1 MYIAQ
6 QQCPNFRVLSDFR
19 KVNAMYFRDCFK
31 QTVQL
36 ALTLNL
42 ASLGH
47 ISMDGSKFKASS
59 SKHKAMT
66 YQRLQ
71 KKELGLMAEIDILIG
86 KANLCDEEEDRR
98 YQDETGYK
106 IPEDLKFKKDRLE
119 KIKAA
124 KQALENREETLHPG
138 KKIEGR
144 KQISFADKD
153 ARMMG
158 KKGNFDYRYNAQIS
172 VDEDNQI
179 IVGQHVSQNSND
191 TQEVKPALDSIM
203 TTTGQLPDKMTL
215 DNGYMSGDNLETLEA
230 AKVDSYVATDR
241 TEKSGGSAV
250 DESTR
255 RLVKADFEYNESE
268 DIFICPAGQ
277 KLRRIK
283 TTVRELVYQGKSDI
297 CDQCRYKSRCC
308 QSSKGKARTITA
320 DHKEGIRRRM
330 NLKME
335 RTESKELYKKRKHIV
350 EPTIGQIKNSGF
362 TGFSVRSIGKVRG
375 EFSLV
380 CTVHNVKKIIKAITT
395 GRITRIYQ
403 DGSFA
408 V

>member
-1 MYIAQ
+1 
-6 QQCPNFRVLSDFR
+6 
-19 KVNAMYFRDCFK
+19 
-31 QTVQL
+31 
-36 ALTLNL
+36 
-42 ASLGH
+42 
-47 ISMDGSKFKASS
+47 
-59 SKHKAMT
+59 
-66 YQRLQ
+66 
-71 KKELGLMAEIDILIG
+71 MAEIDILIG

-106 IPEDLKFKKDRLE
+106 IPEDLKFKKDRLK

-124 KQALENREETLHPG
+124 KQALENREERLHPG
-138 KKIEGR
+138 KKIDAR

-230 AKVDSYVATDR
+230 EKVDSYVATDR

-297 CDQCRYKSRCC
+297 CDECRYKSRCC

-320 DHKEGIRRRM
+320 DHKECIRQRM
-330 NLKME
+330 NMKME
-335 RTESKELYKKRKHIV
+335 QTESKELYKKRKYIV
-350 EPTIGQIKNSGF
+350 EPTFGQIKNSGF

-380 CTVHNVKKIIKAITT
+380 CTVHNVKKIIKAIAT
-395 GRITRIYQ
+395 GRITPIYQ